1 MKLIINGA
9 GGRMGRVLLDTID
22 ADPRF
27 ELAAA
32 VDSKFTG
39 SQPGQCA
46 LIENVSGR
54 ADCIIDFSHHSASP
68 AVASYAAARRIPL
81 VIATTGQSA
90 QELAVVRDCSRF
102 VPILISGNM
111 SVGIATLVDLVKRA
125 VKIFPDADVEIIE
138 THHNQKL
145 DVPSGTALMI
155 AEGIRSVRR
164 TSVSRIGRHE
174 NGRRASEEVGIHSVR
189 MGNIVGEHEVLICTG
204 NQTLSL
210 KHTSHS
216 RALFADGALSAAL
229 FVADKVPGIYAIEDM
244 FR

>member
-32 VDSKFTG
+32 IDNRFTKDG
-39 SQPGQCA
+39 HGQYA
-46 LIENVSGR
+46 RIEDFRGN
-54 ADCIIDFSHHSASP
+54 ADCIIDFSHHTATP
-68 AVASYAAARRIPL
+68 ALSRYAASRRIPL
-81 VIATTGQSA
+81 VIATTGQTPD
-90 QELAVVRDCSRF
+90 ELAVVRECSRF

-125 VKIFPDADVEIIE
+125 VRVFPDADVEIIE

-155 AEGIRSVRR
+155 AEGVRTVRR
-164 TSVSRIGRHE
+164 EATFNIGRHE
-174 NGRRASEEVGIHSVR
+174 NGRRHPDEIGIHSVR
-189 MGNIVGEHEVLICTG
+189 MGNIIGEHEVRICTG
-204 NQTLSL
+204 NQTLTL
-210 KHTSHS
+210 KHTAHS